1 MPDEMLQRIVR
12 QYLSL
17 LIPQSSEGLLLML
30 HRVCKLRRVC
40 KCWKREVHESQ
51 FESVFEVQKCGTLK
65 QIKKWG
71 ALKTIP
77 TLKNVVHWMVLATL
91 SAACSTGATL
101 TSVRMTIYWMAY
113 HMYENS
119 MYIRPPRIC
128 EVLQW
133 PLMVSETISR
143 VLEQSHV
150 RLTREQI
157 LKILMRKNI
166 SPIYQSMRQRHE
178 KACARLIKL
187 QAVYRGFSQAKK
199 YKQARAHLVRLQAV
213 YRGFSQQHK
222 YKQAR
227 ARLISLTATI

>member
-12 QYLSL
+12 QCLSL
-17 LIPQSSEGLLLML
+17 PHPRSSEVGLLLML
-30 HRVCKLRRVC
+30 RRVC
-40 KCWKREVHESQ
+40 NCWRREVQ
-51 FESVFEVQKCGTLK
+51 ESVLQAHERLLEFQKS
-65 QIKKWG
+65 G
-71 ALKTIP
+71 ALKKTNP
-77 TLKNVVHWMVLATL
+77 TLNNVSEWMVLAAW

-101 TSVRMTIYWMAY
+101 TSVWMTIHSMACNI
-113 HMYENS
+113 HGNR
-119 MYIRPPRIC
+119 MYIRTPRIC

>member
-1 MPDEMLQRIVR
+1 MSMPDEMLQRIVR
-12 QYLSL
+12 QCLSL
-17 LIPQSSEGLLLML
+17 PHPRSSEVGLLLM
-30 HRVCKLRRVC
+30 LRRVC
-40 KCWKREVHESQ
+40 KCWRREVHESVLQ
-51 FESVFEVQKCGTLK
+51 AHERVLEVQKRE
-65 QIKKWG
+65 
-71 ALKTIP
+71 ALKTINP
-77 TLKNVVHWMVLATL
+77 TLNNVAEWMVLAAL

-157 LKILMRKNI
+157 LKILVRKNI
-166 SPIYQSMRQRHE
+166 SPIYQSMRERHE

-199 YKQARAHLVRLQAV
+199 YKQARARLVRLQSV